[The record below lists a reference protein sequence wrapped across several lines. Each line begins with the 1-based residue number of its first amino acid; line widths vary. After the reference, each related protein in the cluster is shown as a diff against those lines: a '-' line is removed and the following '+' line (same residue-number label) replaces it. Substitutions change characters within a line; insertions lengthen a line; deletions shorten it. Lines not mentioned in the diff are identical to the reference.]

1 MRELS
6 KRLYAIAH
14 LVDRGAIVADIG
26 TDHGYLPIY
35 LLEQG
40 ICQKAIAMDV
50 RLGPLERART
60 HIKEHN
66 LSEYIE
72 TRLSNGMEELK
83 QREAD
88 TVILAGMGGRL
99 ILDILDA
106 KKEPP
111 LLFEAYIIQ
120 PQSEVPFVRR
130 SLQERGYEI
139 REEKMVEEGG
149 KYYPIIKA
157 RKGQM
162 DWAREIDFQYGK
174 FLLERKDPI
183 LYTYLQK
190 QREEVREIERKIKK
204 RAQER
209 ERVQRRLFELW
220 EEKKRIKEA
229 LDCYE

>member
-6 KRLYAIAH
+6 KRLYAIAS

-40 ICQKAIAMDV
+40 ICQKAIAMDI

-72 TRLSNGMEELK
+72 TRLSNGMKEL
-83 QREAD
+83 RENEAD
-88 TVILAGMGGRL
+88 TVVLAGMGGRL
-99 ILDILDA
+99 MLDILEA
-106 KKEPP
+106 KKENP
-111 LLFEAYIIQ
+111 LLFYAYIMQ
-120 PQSEVPFVRR
+120 PQSEVPLVRKC
-130 SLQERGYEI
+130 LQDKGYEI
-139 REEKMVEEGG
+139 RAEKMVEEGG

-162 DWAREIDFQYGK
+162 NWEREIDFQYGK
-174 FLLERKDPI
+174 FLLEEKDPV

-190 QREEVREIERKIKK
+190 QREKVREIERKIKK
-204 RAQER
+204 RGDR
-209 ERVQRRLFELW
+209 KSVV
-220 EEKKRIKEA
+220 
-229 LDCYE
+229 